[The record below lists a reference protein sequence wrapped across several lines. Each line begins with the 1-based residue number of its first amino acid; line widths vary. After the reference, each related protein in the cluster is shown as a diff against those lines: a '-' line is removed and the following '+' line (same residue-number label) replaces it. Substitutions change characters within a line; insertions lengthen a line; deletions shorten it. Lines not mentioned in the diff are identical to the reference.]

1 MKRGL
6 TNEAKIGAVTI
17 VSLVLLY
24 FGINYLKGI
33 NLFKPSNHYFVTFDN
48 VKDVTVS
55 SPVFVE
61 GFKVG
66 LVKSISYDYSTTDK
80 ISVEVNLENRMKIN
94 KGSYIIIEQSF
105 LGGAELH
112 IHLNKYVDDYYV
124 SGSVIE
130 GRMSEGMMDMVQ
142 SKILP
147 GVEQM
152 LPKLDSILGGLQ
164 TLVNSQALTNSLSNI
179 EVTTKNLEQSTLA
192 LNNMLRTDIPAIVT
206 DFKVI
211 SHNFTEMSEEMKGL
225 DIKATMASVNA
236 TIDNLRITTEKLN
249 SSDNSMGLLLNDKN
263 LYLNLNETA
272 GNASKLLLDLKENPK
287 RYVHFSIF

>member
-17 VSLVLLY
+17 VSLALLY

-66 LVKSISYDYSTTDK
+66 LVKSISYDYSTTDE
-80 ISVEVNLENRMKIN
+80 ISVEVSLENRMKIN

-192 LNNMLRTDIPAIVT
+192 LNNMLRTDIPAIVA

-249 SSDNSMGLLLNDKN
+249 SSDNTMGLLLNDKN